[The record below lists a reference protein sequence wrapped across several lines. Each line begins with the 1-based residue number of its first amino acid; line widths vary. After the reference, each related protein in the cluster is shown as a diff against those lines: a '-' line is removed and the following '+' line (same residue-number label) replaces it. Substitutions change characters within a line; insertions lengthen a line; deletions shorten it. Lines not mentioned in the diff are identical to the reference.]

1 MSLFDD
7 FDKNSINSACTLARL
22 NEDLQRANE
31 ALKQEKENEPN
42 VLALKEINKTIE
54 AQNAIIEKQIQDL
67 EEERNQRA
75 IDDKKNKKLTTVFTV
90 LNLIISLIAI
100 IISIVLHFLG

>member
-7 FDKNSINSACTLARL
+7 YDKYNINSAYALARL
-22 NEDLQRANE
+22 NKNLQRAKE
-31 ALKQEKENEPN
+31 ALRQEKEIEPN
-42 VLALKEINKTIE
+42 VLVLKEINKTIE
-54 AQNAIIEKQIQDL
+54 EQNKIIEKQRREL
-67 EEERNQRA
+67 EEERKQRA
-75 IDDKKNKKLTTVFTV
+75 IDDKKLTIVFTV